1 MSDTSKWTVIPTVP
15 HFGYRTEGKKLFL
28 YLNGAVVETD
38 WNEVLSVVSLPAP
51 RRQYHIRRLAGGWA
65 TKSQKEAIKLCI
77 KLVADG
83 DIQRATGEC

>member
-1 MSDTSKWTVIPTVP
+1 MKVSDTSKWTVIPTVP
-15 HFGYRTEGKKLFL
+15 H
-28 YLNGAVVETD
+28 
-38 WNEVLSVVSLPAP
+38 
-51 RRQYHIRRLAGGWA
+51 AGGWA